1 MRGDFSDLQNRE
13 NHPRKIICYNFIQ
26 LAMKKKLNIPKD
38 FWKDFKGRE
47 DFDEFFSELFKEGVS
62 QMLKAEMSD
71 HLGYEKHAKEG
82 DNSGNSRNGN
92 YPKTLKTNLG
102 EITVNVP
109 RDRNGEFDP
118 KVVPKHESRLSDD
131 IAQVIIGLYS
141 RGMSTTDI
149 QEQIEQIYGVQ
160 VDSTSVSNITNVLI
174 DSIKEWQSRPLE
186 EVYFVVWMDG
196 ISIKIRH
203 NGKIVNKTIYLVIG
217 LTREGLKQVLGMW
230 VAPTESASFWMGV
243 LTDLKAR
250 GVEDILIASTDNLTG
265 FTDAITSVFPMAIT
279 QLCVVHQVRNSM
291 RYVVWKEKKEFAADL
306 KEIYHAPTNEA
317 AEQALKNF
325 ENKWGHKYAYAVKS
339 WKNNWEKLTQFFEY
353 PLEIRKIVYT
363 TNTIESLNRGIRK
376 YTKTKSIFPHDQ
388 AALKSVY
395 LAISNIEKKWT
406 MPIRNWGMILQQFLI
421 KFEDRC
427 KI

>member
-1 MRGDFSDLQNRE
+1 
-13 NHPRKIICYNFIQ
+13 
-26 LAMKKKLNIPKD
+26 MKKKLDIPKD
-38 FWKDFKGRE
+38 FWKDFKDRK
-47 DFDEFFSELFKEGVS
+47 DFDEFFNELFKEGIN
-62 QMLKAEMSD
+62 QLLKAEMTD
-71 HLGYEKHAKEG
+71 HLGYEKHSKEG
-82 DNSGNSRNGN
+82 ENSGNSRNGD

-102 EITVNVP
+102 EITLNVP

-118 KVVPKHESRLSDD
+118 KVVPKHESRLSDE

-149 QEQIEQIYGVQ
+149 EQQIKQIYGVQ
-160 VDSTSVSNITNVLI
+160 VDSTSVSNITNSLA

-186 EVYFVVWMDG
+186 QVYFVVWMDG

-203 NGKIVNKTIYLVIG
+203 NGKIINKTIYLVIG
-217 LTREGLKQVLGMW
+217 LTQEGLKQVLGMW
-230 VAPTESASFWMGV
+230 IAPTESASFWMNV

-265 FTDAITSVFPMAIT
+265 FTDAIKSVFPDTVT
-279 QLCVVHQVRNSM
+279 QLCVVHQVRNSL
-291 RYVVWKEKKEFAADL
+291 RYVVWKEKKIFAADM
-306 KEIYHAPTNEA
+306 KEIYHAATIEA
-317 AEQALKNF
+317 AEQALKKF
-325 ENKWGHKYAYAVKS
+325 DKKWGQKYAYAVRS
-339 WKNNWEKLTQFFEY
+339 WKNNWENLTQFFEY

-388 AALKSVY
+388 AAMKAVY
-395 LAISNIEKKWT
+395 LAIGNIESKWT

-421 KFEDRC
+421 KFEERC
-427 KI
+427 RI

>member
-1 MRGDFSDLQNRE
+1 
-13 NHPRKIICYNFIQ
+13 
-26 LAMKKKLNIPKD
+26 MKKKLDIPKD
-38 FWKDFKGRE
+38 FWKDFKDRK
-47 DFDEFFSELFKEGVS
+47 DFDDFFGELFKEGIN
-62 QMLKAEMSD
+62 QMLKAEMTD
-71 HLGYEKHAKEG
+71 HVGYEKHAKEG
-82 DNSGNSRNGN
+82 ENSGNSRNGD

-118 KVVPKHESRLSDD
+118 QVVPKHETRLSDE

-149 QEQIEQIYGVQ
+149 EQQIEQIYGVQ
-160 VDSTSVSNITNVLI
+160 VDSTSVSNITNVLT
-174 DSIKEWQSRPLE
+174 DSIKEWQSRPLD

-203 NGKIVNKTIYLVIG
+203 NGKIINKTIYLVIG
-217 LTREGLKQVLGMW
+217 LTQEGLKQVLGMW
-230 VAPTESASFWMGV
+230 VAPTESASFWMSV

-265 FTDAITSVFPMAIT
+265 FTDAIKSVFPQTVT
-279 QLCVVHQVRNSM
+279 QLCVVHQVRNSL
-291 RYVVWKEKKEFAADL
+291 RYVVWKEKKEFTVDM
-306 KEIYHAPTNEA
+306 KEIYHAATIEA
-317 AEQALKNF
+317 AEQALANF
-325 ENKWGHKYAYAVKS
+325 EKKWGHKYAYAIRS
-339 WKNNWEKLTQFFEY
+339 WKNNWENLTQFFDY

-388 AALKSVY
+388 AAIKVVY

-406 MPIRNWGMILQQFLI
+406 MPIQNWGMILQQFLI
-421 KFEDRC
+421 KFEERC
-427 KI
+427 RI

>member
-1 MRGDFSDLQNRE
+1 
-13 NHPRKIICYNFIQ
+13 
-26 LAMKKKLNIPKD
+26 MKKKLDIPKD
-38 FWKDFKGRE
+38 FWKDFKDRK
-47 DFDEFFSELFKEGVS
+47 DFDDFFGELFKEGIN
-62 QMLKAEMSD
+62 QMLKAEMTD
-71 HLGYEKHAKEG
+71 HVGYEKHAKEG
-82 DNSGNSRNGN
+82 ENSGNSRNGD

-118 KVVPKHESRLSDD
+118 QVVPKHETRLSDE

-141 RGMSTTDI
+141 RGMSTMDI
-149 QEQIEQIYGVQ
+149 EQQIEQIYGVQ

-174 DSIKEWQSRPLE
+174 DSIKEWQSRPLD

-203 NGKIVNKTIYLVIG
+203 NGKIINKTIYLVIG
-217 LTREGLKQVLGMW
+217 LTQEGLKQVLGMW
-230 VAPTESASFWMGV
+230 VAPTESASFWMSV

-265 FTDAITSVFPMAIT
+265 FTDAIKSVFPQTVT
-279 QLCVVHQVRNSM
+279 QLCVVHQVRNSL
-291 RYVVWKEKKEFAADL
+291 RYVVWKEKKEFTVDM
-306 KEIYHAPTNEA
+306 KEIYHAATIEA
-317 AEQALKNF
+317 AEQALANF
-325 ENKWGHKYAYAVKS
+325 EKKWGHKYAYAIRS
-339 WKNNWEKLTQFFEY
+339 WKNNWENLTQFFDY

-388 AALKSVY
+388 AAIKVVY

-406 MPIRNWGMILQQFLI
+406 MPIQNWGMILQQFLI

-427 KI
+427 RI

>member
-1 MRGDFSDLQNRE
+1 
-13 NHPRKIICYNFIQ
+13 
-26 LAMKKKLNIPKD
+26 MKKKLDIPKD
-38 FWKDFKGRE
+38 FWKDFKDRK
-47 DFDEFFSELFKEGVS
+47 DFDDFFGELFKEGIN
-62 QMLKAEMSD
+62 QMLKAEMTD
-71 HLGYEKHAKEG
+71 HVGYEKHAKEG
-82 DNSGNSRNGN
+82 ENSGNSRNGD

-118 KVVPKHESRLSDD
+118 QVVPKHETRLSDE

-149 QEQIEQIYGVQ
+149 EQQIEQIYGVH
-160 VDSTSVSNITNVLI
+160 VDSTSVSNITNVLT
-174 DSIKEWQSRPLE
+174 DSIKEWQSRPLD

-203 NGKIVNKTIYLVIG
+203 NGKIINKTIYLVIG
-217 LTREGLKQVLGMW
+217 LTQEGLKQVLGMW
-230 VAPTESASFWMGV
+230 VAPTESASFWMSV

-265 FTDAITSVFPMAIT
+265 FTDAIKSVFPQTVT
-279 QLCVVHQVRNSM
+279 QLCVVHQVRNSL
-291 RYVVWKEKKEFAADL
+291 RYVVWKEKKEFTVDM
-306 KEIYHAPTNEA
+306 KEIYHAATIEA
-317 AEQALKNF
+317 AEQALTNF
-325 ENKWGHKYAYAVKS
+325 EKKWSHKYAYAIRS
-339 WKNNWEKLTQFFEY
+339 WKNNWENLTQFFDY

-388 AALKSVY
+388 AAIKAVY

-406 MPIRNWGMILQQFLI
+406 MPIQNWGMILQQFLI

-427 KI
+427 RI

>member
-1 MRGDFSDLQNRE
+1 
-13 NHPRKIICYNFIQ
+13 
-26 LAMKKKLNIPKD
+26 MKKKLNIPKD
-38 FWKDFKGRE
+38 FWKDFKDRK
-47 DFDEFFSELFKEGVS
+47 DFDEFFSELFKEGID
-62 QMLKAEMSD
+62 QMLKAEMTD
-71 HLGYEKHAKEG
+71 HLGYEKHEKEG
-82 DNSGNSRNGN
+82 ENSGNSRNGD

-109 RDRNGEFDP
+109 RDRNSEFDP
-118 KVVPKHESRLSDD
+118 KVVPKHQSRLSDE

-160 VDSTSVSNITNVLI
+160 VDSTSVSNITNVLT

-196 ISIKIRH
+196 LSIKIRY

-217 LTREGLKQVLGMW
+217 LTQEGLKQVLGMW
-230 VAPTESASFWMGV
+230 VSPTESASFWMNV

-265 FTDAITSVFPMAIT
+265 FTDAINSVFPLTVT
-279 QLCVVHQVRNSM
+279 QLCVVHQVRNSL
-291 RYVVWKEKKEFAADL
+291 RYVVWKEKREFTKDM
-306 KEIYHAPTNEA
+306 KEIYHAATLEA

-325 ENKWGHKYAYAVKS
+325 EKKWGGKYAYAVRS
-339 WKNNWEKLTQFFEY
+339 WKNNWENLTQFFEY

-363 TNTIESLNRGIRK
+363 TNIIESLNRGIRK

-388 AALKSVY
+388 AALKAVF
-395 LAISNIEKKWT
+395 LAIRNIEKKWT
-406 MPIRNWGMILQQFLI
+406 MTIQNWGMILQQFLI
-421 KFEDRC
+421 KFEERC
-427 KI
+427 RI

>member
-1 MRGDFSDLQNRE
+1 
-13 NHPRKIICYNFIQ
+13 
-26 LAMKKKLNIPKD
+26 MKKKLNIPKD
-38 FWKDFKGRE
+38 FWKDFKDRK
-47 DFDEFFSELFKEGVS
+47 DFDEFFSDLFKEGIN
-62 QMLKAEMSD
+62 QMLKAEMTD
-71 HLGYEKHAKEG
+71 HLGYEKNAKEG
-82 DNSGNSRNGN
+82 DNSGNSRNGD

-109 RDRNGEFDP
+109 RDRNGEYDP
-118 KVVPKHESRLSDD
+118 KVVPKHESRLSDE

-149 QEQIEQIYGVQ
+149 EQQIEQIYGVQ
-160 VDSTSVSNITNVLI
+160 VDSTSVSNITNVLTE
-174 DSIKEWQSRPLE
+174 SIKEWQNRPLE
-186 EVYFVVWMDG
+186 QVYFVVWMDG

-217 LTREGLKQVLGMW
+217 LTQEGLKQVLGMW
-230 VAPTESASFWMGV
+230 VAPTESASFWMNV

-265 FTDAITSVFPMAIT
+265 FTDAIQSVFPLAVT
-279 QLCVVHQVRNSM
+279 QLCVVHQVRNSI
-291 RYVVWKEKKEFAADL
+291 RYVVWKEKKEFTKDM
-306 KEIYHAPTNEA
+306 KEIYKAATIEA
-317 AEQALKNF
+317 AEQALNNF
-325 ENKWGHKYAYAVKS
+325 EKKWVQKYAYAVRS
-339 WKNNWEKLTQFFEY
+339 WKNNWENLTQFFDY
-353 PLEIRKIVYT
+353 PVEIRKIVYT
-363 TNTIESLNRGIRK
+363 TNIIESLNRGIRK

-406 MPIRNWGMILQQFLI
+406 MPVQNWGMILQQFLI

-427 KI
+427 RI